1 MITRANCD
9 VKALSLV
16 CVWSIRLAVVGL
28 FNFDMQKASAQE
40 NHFSLD
46 CSRIRASAML
56 GVFAQNPN
64 LHVARIPR
72 VLAGYENDEL
82 NLALIAEVLSGRI
95 TTDELEGSVLA
106 GLDAV
111 DNSPACDEH
120 DRERSRVARSV
131 LPSIL
136 SDIRTTIRRMSGE

>member
-1 MITRANCD
+1 MNRDA
-9 VKALSLV
+9 KALSLV
-16 CVWSIRLAVVGL
+16 CVWFIGLAVVGL
-28 FNFDMQKASAQE
+28 FNFDTQKASAQGD
-40 NHFSLD
+40 HFSLD
-46 CSRIRASAML
+46 CGRIRASAML
-56 GVFAQNPN
+56 GVFAQNVD
-64 LHVARIPR
+64 LRVARIPR
-72 VLAGYENDEL
+72 VLAGYENEEL

-111 DNSPACDEH
+111 DNSPACDGH

-136 SDIRTTIRRMSGE
+136 SDIRTTIRRMGGQ